1 MSKYLR
7 CVGTDRDSVTGKYT
21 FPDDPL
27 SPFVKTEDAY
37 RFLDE
42 ADKRIAQLEAEKVEL
57 LEALKDMLSGWR
69 YIQQDPMH
77 REIYGVGW
85 ERAQRLA
92 EAAIAKAEGGE
103 QHHA

>member
-42 ADKRIAQLEAEKVEL
+42 ADKRIAQLEARNKEL
-57 LEALKDMLSGWR
+57 LEALEELLSRWR
-69 YIQQDPMH
+69 LTFQDP
-77 REIYGVGW
+77 ECKDAYIYDIGW
-85 ERAQRLA
+85 YHAQA
-92 EAAIAKAEGGE
+92 KAQAAIAKAKGDVS
-103 QHHA
+103 